1 MAHPL
6 CAILLHATCLTLSV
20 LGQEAAVPDPLAP
33 VVQPAAQDAKAQVG
47 QGLAAGEPG
56 NESVRQAWEAR
67 RRAELEAR
75 RAVIQARASDTAGVR
90 RDRMRTRPQG
100 PTPAQIVM
108 SRMGP
113 QWYTFG
119 GFVANRYDYS
129 YFPYGRKR
137 PIYVTTQPIY
147 VPVPYYYQYSGFYY
161 STGY

>member
-6 CAILLHATCLTLSV
+6 RAILLIGTCLVLPA
-20 LGQEAAVPDPLAP
+20 LGQEVSDPDPPAP
-33 VVQPAAQDAKAQVG
+33 AVQPAEQGAEAPGD
-47 QGLAAGEPG
+47 QGLVLGGNG

-75 RAVIQARASDTAGVR
+75 RAVIQARASDTAGAR
-90 RDRMRTRPQG
+90 RDRIRTRPQG

-137 PIYVTTQPIY
+137 PIYLTTQPIY
-147 VPVPYYYQYSGFYY
+147 VPVPYYYQHSGFYY